1 MIQEIN
7 KQIEAINKSLAW
19 IRKNKSEQYDQKFI
33 PLIEC
38 RKELKKIAAAAINNP
53 GIAAFGK
60 SQVGKSYLISCL
72 LQDNGKPFM
81 VKAGSEQYNF
91 VKDINPPS
99 EEGGGRESTGVVSRF
114 SSFKRRP
121 EAYNQDLPVMV
132 NTFSLTDVILIL
144 ADSYYNDISERS
156 SHSDHEIE
164 TICDVITESYRNKP
178 LIDRPVIGPDDVL
191 YMKDYFKK
199 HNSEAQ
205 SINRSAFFD
214 RVSLIIDRVP
224 SSEYINIF
232 GNLWYKNPSI
242 TNLYNVLYDVLRTF
256 NFARNIYLPIDSVL
270 HQGVK
275 ENTIM
280 SVQCLNQILDGTTN
294 FTTDVYLLENGQFTK
309 RASNFSKS
317 AVCAIC
323 SEVIFKIEESF
334 LSSKSRYDFSHI
346 ASDVAN
352 RLTHDDIEM
361 EMLRD
366 NDLLDFPGARS
377 RLELNEVKLS
387 DKGTLLNCF
396 LRGKVAY
403 LFNKFNEELGI
414 NILLYSHH
422 NKDNDVTYLY
432 KLVEEWVNTYVGST
446 PEERRR
452 KLEATEIS
460 PLFYIGTM
468 FNLDM
473 QLGVEKTTPTELS
486 IHQRWKGRFET
497 VMNRQC
503 FNRDVV
509 EWLKNWTREGESFQ
523 NSYMLRDYKF
533 SGPKAGLYGGFEANG
548 RETELIMSEDYY
560 QMMRK
565 TFVEDEYVQQ
575 YFADPALSWDVV
587 ASMNNDG
594 ALWVMQN
601 LDKVAKRM
609 DKAREQQ
616 FKDIIAKNVNRV
628 IAIMKEYHVSENVD
642 EQLKKNIRKAN
653 SVIREMDFTCNE
665 DSYFFGHLLQSLEL
679 TETKS
684 LQTIHELIQSGGLS
698 TEIYDTTNYEIIIK
712 RCGQAL
718 KACKNNDE
726 RWQVLMDV
734 YALDSQSD
742 AEAFLV
748 KRNVDYKKL
757 FDGSFKKKLNSVIIG
772 EKVYTV
778 WKNQIKSLEF
788 MNQMTNNHQ
797 FDKEVMA
804 ELVDDIVETSKNL
817 HLEDLLATTIAE
829 YVNVISVFTIN
840 ESLIADILAST
851 INSFVIDLGYH
862 LLDQEE
868 IHKARQIAE
877 NRHLPVFNYIDKE
890 RKSTFDEDELTEL
903 FDELTSNPKALT
915 TAFENNYYT
924 WLEYMYVS
932 FIAHLSIPE
941 YDHEANEQLTEII
954 NELA

>member
-1 MIQEIN
+1 MIQEIY

-19 IRKNKSEQYDQKFI
+19 IRKNKPEQYDQKFI

-99 EEGGGRESTGVVSRF
+99 ETGGGRESTGVVSRF

-121 EAYNQDLPVMV
+121 EAHSYELPVMV

-144 ADSYYNDISERS
+144 SDSYYNDISERS
-156 SHSDHEIE
+156 SHSDKEIE
-164 TICDVITESYRNKP
+164 ALCDAITEAYRSKP
-178 LIDRPVIGPDDVL
+178 LIDNPVIGADDVL

-199 HNSEAQ
+199 HNNEAQ

-232 GNLWYKNPSI
+232 GNLWYKNPNI
-242 TNLYNVLYDVLRTF
+242 TNLYNVLYDILRTF
-256 NFARNIYLPIDSVL
+256 NFARNIYLPIESVL

-280 SVQCLNQILDGTTN
+280 SVQCLNQILDGATA
-294 FTTDVYLLENGQFTK
+294 FTTDVYLQENGQFTK

-346 ASDVAN
+346 ASDVAS

-377 RLELNEVKLS
+377 RLELNEAKLS

-422 NKDNDVTYLY
+422 NRDNDVTYLY
-432 KLVEEWVNTYVGST
+432 KLVEEWVNTYVGAT

-452 KLEATEIS
+452 KLQMTEVS

-473 QLGVEKTTPTELS
+473 ELSVEKTTPTEPI
-486 IHQRWKGRFET
+486 IHQRWRGRYET

-509 EWLKNWTREGESFQ
+509 DWMKNWTREGENFQ
-523 NSYMLRDYKF
+523 NSYMLRDFKF
-533 SGPKAGLYGGFEANG
+533 SGPKAGLYSGFETEG
-548 RETELIMSEDYY
+548 RETGLIMSEEYY
-560 QMMRK
+560 NMMRR
-565 TFVEDEYVQQ
+565 TFVEDEFVQQ

-587 ASMNNDG
+587 ATMNNDG

-616 FKDIIAKNVNRV
+616 FQDITAKNVNRA
-628 IAIMKEYHVSENVD
+628 ITIMKEFHVSENAD

-653 SVIREMDFTCNE
+653 QIIREMDFTCNE

-684 LQTIHELIQSGGLS
+684 LQAIHELIQSGKLS
-698 TEIYDTTNYEIIIK
+698 EKIHDTSNYEIIMK
-712 RCGQAL
+712 RCGQTL
-718 KACKNNDE
+718 KACKNNEE

-734 YALDSQSD
+734 YALDTQED
-742 AEAFLV
+742 AEAFLI

-757 FDGSFKKKLNSVIIG
+757 FDGSFKKKLNSVIIA
-772 EKVYTV
+772 EEVYTL

-797 FDKEVMA
+797 FDKDVMA
-804 ELVDDIVETSKNL
+804 DLVDEIVETSKSL
-817 HLEDLLATTIAE
+817 HLEDLLAATIAD
-829 YVNVISVFTIN
+829 YVNVVNVFSIN

-862 LLDQEE
+862 LLDADEVN
-868 IHKARQIAE
+868 KARQIAE
-877 NRHLPVFNYIDKE
+877 KRHLAAFNYIEKP
-890 RKSTFDEDELTEL
+890 RPSTFEEEELTAM
-903 FDELTSNPKALT
+903 FDELTSSPKALT
-915 TAFENNYYT
+915 TAFENNYYS
-924 WLEYMYVS
+924 WLEYMLVS
-932 FIAHLSIPE
+932 FITHLNIPD
-941 YDHEANEQLTEII
+941 YDHEANEQLTKII
-954 NELA
+954 NELS